1 MINKNNENNN
11 AYKDAGDYTLED
23 IIAEVNAD
31 KSADY
36 PDSIDLAEDDDIIF
50 DDIIDDLPTGDKV
63 TKAKMEIFDWVQC
76 IVGAIIVGI
85 VIFIFVGRTIGVEGI
100 SMMNTLSHNDRVVMS
115 NFLYTPQNGD
125 IIVFQ
130 TLSDDFG
137 GAPLVKRVIALENQV
152 IDINFDCGH
161 IFVDGIL
168 QCEPFISE
176 PTHVRGQ
183 FEGPHTVQEGHIFV
197 LGDNRNHSSDS
208 RDPRIGEVDTRQI
221 LGKVLFLLIPGP
233 DGNGNRD
240 WDRFGAIETL
250 YTCHPSGH
258 CICDVELRECGCGT

>member
-1 MINKNNENNN
+1 MDKIKEDTNINEN
-11 AYKDAGDYTLED
+11 
-23 IIAEVNAD
+23 AEEYN
-31 KSADY
+31 
-36 PDSIDLAEDDDIIF
+36 IDDIITEINTYDINAESIEDEAVVSDDKN
-50 DDIIDDLPTGDKV
+50 DDIPPEDTV
-63 TKAKMEIFDWVQC
+63 AKAKMEVFDWVQC

-85 VIFIFVGRTIGVEGI
+85 VIFIFIGRTIGVEGI
-100 SMMNTLSHNDRVVMS
+100 SMMNTLRHNDRVIMS
-115 NFLYTPQNGD
+115 NLFYTPQNGD

-137 GAPLVKRVIALENQV
+137 GSPLVKRVIATENQV

-168 QCEPFISE
+168 QCEPFLSE

-183 FEGPHTVQEGHIFV
+183 FEGPYMVQEGHIFV

-221 LGKVLFLLIPGP
+221 LGKVLFLLIPGAE
-233 DGNGNRD
+233 GNGERD
-240 WDRFGAIETL
+240 WSRFGTIETL
-250 YTCHPSGH
+250 HTCSPNGH
-258 CICDVELRECGCGT
+258 CVCDIELRACGCGT